1 MSRNGLSGCILMLTG
16 VLSLSAL
23 GVVETADF
31 VGDAYGNTN
40 QWELSETTVDGNGR
54 VFMNDGEAITSPTY
68 DGAVV
73 SLSLSAKMFGSGIA
87 GSGSALIVEARSLSS
102 ESWDEVC
109 RLVFV
114 SGAATNE
121 TFTLPRGDNYRQFRL
136 AFVKGVGTL
145 RVGSFE
151 ATWRA
156 DGEVAVPH
164 SLNAAEVNSDSFQAT
179 WAIDEPV
186 ECFLV
191 DCWRESMTPWAGDKK
206 WTEAFSKCV
215 NATKNAKKLTSDTF
229 DQYTDLAGWS
239 GDYVYLPSG
248 LDGVIQVNKTVTSV
262 GWLVSPG
269 LPALGS
275 VELVVRTR
283 AYVLQPDH
291 VMPVFLIR
299 DGATNE
305 VASFELTESFKDCHC
320 QIPEIREG
328 DRLAFKSF
336 SVGSQRRVLIDSV
349 SLVEGFVP
357 GAPITNFVCESE
369 MVEYSENPGY
379 LVEGLS
385 AGSDYSFSVRAVSGG
400 VTSETSAVCGIV
412 TKTAGD
418 VEDATE
424 WSGVEASDITHASFR
439 LDWPTVSG
447 AAEYRVSVWTN
458 VLQGASPG
466 TVLWSE
472 SFSKAMAS
480 EGTTAISSDE
490 KFGEDYA
497 DSSGWT
503 IVSNVYPSVDAGTVR
518 IGNTSK
524 PGELMAPAMQ
534 LPEGCTLRVLA
545 RRQTAGEGAIFSAWR
560 RSGDE
565 LFEIGEPCEIGE
577 AVSECVWTLPE
588 MGTGDC
594 LVFRSGGG
602 KKSYR
607 TILDEVVI
615 LDGYSAGS
623 AVPDYA
629 VNSMMT
635 DGLSYSDSDLTSAVW
650 AYAVEA
656 VDGAGAVIAAATNRV
671 DLINPPPRP
680 VLDAISVS
688 EVLRKGGVRIWQED
702 FSAFTNVFPAGGN
715 SADWVNGTTLPH
727 WQAYY
732 GGEAVTGITRNQGA
746 KNTKG
751 LYAYWATNELAE
763 TYSLGTM
770 TTDDAEEFVYGI
782 AFRNDTVFSARK
794 VSVKYDGIQFGF
806 KNSVQ
811 QTLVCECLV
820 TNELVSVAADGAWM
834 ECADLSYSTSHD
846 NESGLVS
853 GKDLPVVTPL
863 AADIVGLSVPKDH
876 YFLIRWRRSAVSN
889 GAAMAIDNLSV
900 SFLVQSRPMTIVV
913 R

>member
-1 MSRNGLSGCILMLTG
+1 MLMG
-16 VLSLSAL
+16 GLSLSAL

-87 GSGSALIVEARSLSS
+87 DSGSALIVEARSLSS

-136 AFVKGVGTL
+136 VFVKGVGTL

-151 ATWRA
+151 VTWRT

-164 SLNAAEVNSDSFQAT
+164 SLKAAGTDSDSFLAA
-179 WAIDEPV
+179 WSIDEVV
-186 ECFLV
+186 ECFLL
-191 DCWRESMTPWAGDKK
+191 DCWYESMTPWAGNVR
-206 WTEAFSKCV
+206 WSESFGRCI
-215 NATKNAKKLTSDTF
+215 NGTKNAKSVSGDLF

-357 GAPITNFVCESE
+357 GAPITNLVCESE
-369 MVEYSENPGY
+369 MVEYSEAPEH

-385 AGSDYSFSVRAVSGG
+385 SGGDYFFSVRAVSGG

-412 TKTAGD
+412 TKNAVD

-439 LDWPTVSG
+439 LDWPSVSG
-447 AAEYRVSVWTN
+447 ASGYRISVWTN
-458 VLQGASPG
+458 VLQGASRG

-480 EGTTAISSDE
+480 GGKTAISNDE

-534 LPEGCTLRVLA
+534 LPEGCTLIVRA
-545 RRQTAGEGAIFSAWR
+545 RRQTTGECAIFSMWR
-560 RSGDE
+560 RSGE
-565 LFEIGEPCEIGE
+565 SLSEIGEACEIGE
-577 AVSECVWTLPE
+577 TMTECVWTLPE
-588 MGTGDC
+588 MGAGDC
-594 LVFRSGGG
+594 LVFRSAFG
-602 KKSYR
+602 KKSYFR
-607 TILDEVVI
+607 TILDEVEI

-623 AVPDYA
+623 TVPDYA
-629 VNSMMT
+629 VNAMRT
-635 DGLSYSDSDLTSAVW
+635 DGLSCAVSDMPSAVW
-650 AYAVEA
+650 TYAVEA
-656 VDGAGAVIAAATNRV
+656 LDGAGAVIAAATNRV

-680 VLDAISVS
+680 VLDAILIS
-688 EVLRKGGVRIWQED
+688 EVARKGGIRIWQESFD
-702 FSAFTNVFPAGGN
+702 AFTNVFPTSGKN

-732 GGEAVTGITRNQGA
+732 GGEPVTAITRNQGA

-770 TTDDAEEFVYGI
+770 TSGTADEFVYGI
-782 AFRNDTVFSARK
+782 AFRNDTVFPARK
-794 VSVKYDGIQFGF
+794 ISVKYDGMQFGF
-806 KNSVQ
+806 RNSVRQ
-811 QTLVCECLV
+811 VLVCECLV

-834 ECADLSYSTSHD
+834 ECADLAYGTSKD
-846 NESGLVS
+846 RESGLNS
-853 GKDLPVVTPL
+853 GEDLPVVTAL
-863 AADIVGLSVPKDH
+863 AADIAGISVPKDY
-876 YFLIRWRRSAVSN
+876 YFLLRWRRSAVSN

-900 SFLVQSRPMTIVV
+900 SFLIQSRPMTIVV